1 MIPRCGRRLPA
12 GANRALGPGFFLP
25 RLRSAACLSCP
36 DARGAG
42 PRRDGRP
49 VRHGHQAVRFQTATN
64 HNKFDMN
71 RPRVR

>member
-25 RLRSAACLSCP
+25 RLRSGAC
-36 DARGAG
+36 
-42 PRRDGRP
+42 
-49 VRHGHQAVRFQTATN
+49 HGHQAVRFQTATN